1 VLTGLNTVV
10 VMIGAAIVVLGTLIF
25 IHELGHFL
33 AAKAVGIAVQRFSLG
48 LGPPTR
54 LGFRRG
60 ETHYCISWVPFGGY
74 VKMAGLEDEGPAGEL
89 EGGKAATP
97 VAPERTFDAKP
108 LWARVLVISA
118 GVVMNAVFAVVIYAI
133 LAGSYGVSE
142 DPTTT
147 VGEVRTASLPMG
159 AAGLATLRPGD
170 RIVRVGGD
178 SVAGWDDIQT
188 ALLTSAD
195 QPLSIE
201 VAGRADPILVDVPLG
216 EQQSRVAIVQAL
228 APWHE
233 PVIGEVVAGKAAMR
247 AGFRRADRIVRVG
260 GDSIAAWERFVQVV
274 EGSAGRALSV
284 VVVRDGREVTLE
296 VTPVAER
303 VAAPG
308 GASRLVG
315 RIGVGLLRPVRRFAF
330 LGAIGQGFRQAAG
343 AAGLVLFFLK
353 GLVMLQFSA
362 RDIGGPILVAQI
374 SGEAARL
381 GLEPFLNFMA
391 LFSVN
396 LAVLNLLPIPVLDG
410 GHLFFLLI
418 EAVRGRPL
426 SPEQRYRFTQ
436 IGFFVLMGIMLLAV
450 ANDVA
455 RLVTR

>member
-1 VLTGLNTVV
+1 MLTGVPTVLV
-10 VMIGAAIVVLGTLIF
+10 AIGAAIVVLGALIF
-25 IHELGHFL
+25 VHELGHFL
-33 AAKAVGIAVQRFSLG
+33 AAKSVGIAVHRFSLG

-54 LGFRRG
+54 LGFRVG
-60 ETHYCISWVPFGGY
+60 ETHYCLSWVPFGGY

-97 VAPERTFDAKP
+97 VAPDRTFDAKP

-118 GVVMNAVFAVVIYAI
+118 GVLMNAVFAVVIYAI
-133 LAGSYGVSE
+133 LAGAYGVAE

-147 VGEVRTASLPMG
+147 VGEVRTTSLPMG

-170 RIVRVGGD
+170 RIVRISGD
-178 SVAGWDDIQT
+178 SMGGWSDIQS
-188 ALLTSAD
+188 ALLTSD
-195 QPLSIE
+195 ERPLRIE
-201 VAGRADPILVDVPLG
+201 VAGRAEPVLVDVPLS
-216 EQQSRVAIVQAL
+216 EQESRVAVVRAL

-233 PVIGEVVAGKAAMR
+233 PVIGEVVAGSPASR
-247 AGFRRADRIVRVG
+247 AGFHPSDRILRAG
-260 GDSIAAWERFVQVV
+260 GDSIPAWERFVRVV
-274 EGSAGRALSV
+274 EGSAARPLEV
-284 VVVRDGREVTLE
+284 VVARGSREMAIT
-296 VTPVAER
+296 VTPRAQR
-303 VAAPG
+303 VSTPDG
-308 GASRLVG
+308 GLRTVG
-315 RIGVGLLRPVRRFAF
+315 RIGVSPRLSVRRFGL
-330 LGAIGQGFRQAAG
+330 LGAIGQGFTQTLG

-353 GLVMLQFSA
+353 GLALLQFSA

-410 GHLFFLLI
+410 GHLVFLTI

-436 IGFFVLMGIMLLAV
+436 VGFFVLMGVMLLAV

-455 RLVTR
+455 RLVAR

>member
-1 VLTGLNTVV
+1 MLTSLNTVL
-10 VMIGAAIVVLGTLIF
+10 VMIGAAIVVLGSLIF

-33 AAKAVGIAVQRFSLG
+33 AAKAVGIAVHRFSLG

-54 LGFRRG
+54 LGFRVG

-89 EGGKAATP
+89 EGGKGATP
-97 VAPERTFDAKP
+97 VAPERTFEAKP

-118 GVVMNAVFAVVIYAI
+118 GVIMNAVFAVVVYAV
-133 LAGSYGVSE
+133 LAGRYGVSV
-142 DPTTT
+142 DPSVT
-147 VGEVRTASLPMG
+147 VGAVETASLPMG

-178 SVAGWDDIQT
+178 TVAGWDDIQD

-216 EQQSRVAIVQAL
+216 EQQSRVAMVRAL
-228 APWHE
+228 TPWHE
-233 PVIGEVVAGKAAMR
+233 PVIGEVVSGSAAMG
-247 AGFRRADRIVRVG
+247 AGFQPGDRIVRAG
-260 GDSIAAWERFVQVV
+260 GDSIAAWERFVRVV
-274 EGSAGRALSV
+274 EGSAGRPLPV
-284 VVVRDGREVTLE
+284 VVERAGREVAIT
-296 VTPVAER
+296 VTPVEQR
-303 VAAPG
+303 VAAQG
-308 GASRLVG
+308 GGTRVVG
-315 RIGVGLLRPVRRFAF
+315 RIGVGPLRPIRRFGVA
-330 LGAIGQGFRQAAG
+330 GAIGQGFRQAAG

-455 RLVTR
+455 RLVAR